1 MTVAGRRAVA
11 DEHRSARL
19 GIGAV
24 VAAVLVLSAGSTM
37 VRSAGAPGSVVA
49 FWRLLI
55 AAAGWHVI
63 SALKGRWPD
72 GATWRRVAPTGLLF
86 GLDLVLFFTAVT
98 LTRIANVEFIG
109 TLAPVLVVPAAA
121 MLLGERVNAAV
132 VALGTVALAGIAV
145 VVLGSASTGADGLL
159 GDALAGGALVCW
171 SAYLLLTK
179 RLRQHVD
186 TAAFMTVMTSV
197 AIVAVLPVAL
207 ASHTFLGAG
216 IARRHLGFSVRG
228 LFRVPLHGWVLIA
241 VMAVASGLLSHG
253 ILAWSQRRVPVSTI
267 SLIQVAQPALSA
279 SWAYLALGETV
290 RPVQVAGMAVVLLAV
305 GGIVLR
311 ASRLS
316 GSARSAGSRR
326 RALRS
331 SAVGT
336 GAAGHDTANGELGG
350 TPG

>member
-1 MTVAGRRAVA
+1 MTGSPPAAVSGEQRA
-11 DEHRSARL
+11 ARL
-19 GIGAV
+19 GLGAV
-24 VAAVLVLSAGSTM
+24 VLAVLVLSAGSTM
-37 VRSAGAPGSVVA
+37 VRKAGAPGSVVA
-49 FWRLLI
+49 FWRLTI
-55 AAAGWHVI
+55 AATGWPVI
-63 SALKGRWPD
+63 TALRGRWPD
-72 GATWRRVAPTGLLF
+72 RHTWRRVAPTGLLF

-121 MLLGERVNAAV
+121 MLLGERVSAAV
-132 VALGTVALAGIAV
+132 AALGTVALVGIAV
-145 VVLGSASTGADGLL
+145 VVLGSSSSGADGWL
-159 GDALAGGALVCW
+159 GDALAGGALLCW

-186 TAAFMTVMTSV
+186 TGAFMTVMTTV

-216 IARRHLGFSVRG
+216 IAHRHLGFSVRG
-228 LFRVPLHGWVLIA
+228 LFRVPLHGWVLIV
-241 VMAVASGLLSHG
+241 VMAVTSGLLSHG

-279 SWAYLALGETV
+279 FWAFLAVGETV

-311 ASRLS
+311 ASARPQP
-316 GSARSAGSRR
+316 GSNTARRP
-326 RALRS
+326 ALRS
-331 SAVGT
+331 AAVGT
-336 GAAGHDTANGELGG
+336 GVTGGDATNGELGG